1 MNTDIKS
8 ILKRAIHPKEWKS
21 LYKEYKEPVNYIFFG
36 VLTTVVSFG
45 TYYLF
50 RWIYPNE
57 ESVPGFLKW
66 VFNLTAVFKTES
78 TTVLPVFLSWLCA
91 VTFAYVTNRIWVFES
106 RAKGWHILSEAGK
119 FFGSRVFTLFVDILI
134 MFLLVDLTGIKG
146 VWWELFAKIADNAVV
161 LVLNY
166 ILSKLLVFRK
176 KKQSGEDRDLENLD
190 NK

>member
-1 MNTDIKS
+1 MNIDVKS

-21 LYKEYKEPVNYIFFG
+21 LYKEYKELCNYIIFG

-57 ESVPGFLKW
+57 NSVPGFLKW
-66 VFNLTAVFKTES
+66 VFNLTAVFKSES
-78 TTVLPVFLSWLCA
+78 ATVLPVFLSWICA

-106 RAKGWHILSEAGK
+106 KEKGWRIITEIGK
-119 FFGSRVFTLFVDILI
+119 FFGSRTLTLFVDILI
-134 MFLLVDLTGIKG
+134 MFLLVDLPGISG
-146 VWWELFAKIADNAVV
+146 FWWELFAKIADNVVV

-166 ILSKLLVFRK
+166 ILSKLIVFRK
-176 KKQSGEDRDLENLD
+176 RRRNDTEIGSQKN
-190 NK
+190 